1 MKDCEIPDLNLFMA
15 CPALRR
21 EALAPM
27 PQGFYLRSLRRDEW
41 ALWKAMP
48 FDEPGLARA
57 YDEYMTD
64 YFNRT
69 YRAQEALFY
78 ERCQVICDASD
89 QPVGTGFTWLQYGRY
104 WTLHWIK
111 VLKGYEGI
119 GLGRGLLSAL
129 LDQLQPQ
136 DFPVFLHTQPSSY
149 RAIKLYS
156 DLGFS
161 FLDMPVIDGRE
172 NGLASSIPVLK
183 SMMPEAA
190 YHRLS
195 VMGYDVSSGRF
206 SPRRPL
212 DTVPEMLKEP
222 R

>member
-1 MKDCEIPDLNLFMA
+1 M
-15 CPALRR
+15 
-21 EALAPM
+21 
-27 PQGFYLRSLRRDEW
+27 
-41 ALWKAMP
+41 
-48 FDEPGLARA
+48 
-57 YDEYMTD
+57 
-64 YFNRT
+64 
-69 YRAQEALFY
+69 
-78 ERCQVICDASD
+78 
-89 QPVGTGFTWLQYGRY
+89 
-104 WTLHWIK
+104 
-111 VLKGYEGI
+111 
-119 GLGRGLLSAL
+119 GRGLLSAL

-190 YHRLS
+190 YRRLS

-212 DTVPEMLKEP
+212 DTVSEMLKEP